1 MEVYTPTFSE
11 NNNKARAKF
20 RKIIELHVKELKQ
33 AFDEYLNSDTDKS
46 ERREL
51 ELEQYLHRECDDKEA
66 YICNCVMRA
75 IHEAF
80 PKPPKPVPE
89 FVTAPLPPIVKS
101 EREAREKGY
110 RTYVIIEKGP
120 EVPVPEALKDPNIQW
135 TGHSITPIIPVLNDT
150 NHPARMTYEG
160 ETYYRDE
167 K

>member
-89 FVTAPLPPIVKS
+89 FAPTPMPHIVKS
-101 EREAREKGY
+101 VAEANEKGY
-110 RTYVIIEKGP
+110 TNYAIVQEGQ
-120 EVPVPEALKDPNIQW
+120 EVPVPEAWQDKNIQW
-135 TGHSITPIIPVLNDT
+135 IGHSVTPIVPTLNDI
-150 NHPARMTYEG
+150 NHPARMTREG
-160 ETYYRDE
+160 EVYYRND
-167 K
+167 